1 MDNDY
6 QSRNTAR
13 QITSP
18 NESRK
23 FKPSSASQHSDLI
36 KVTDNWLGKQKTEG
50 NPSATKV
57 KATNRF
63 TVQVLKDWKNDL
75 ENADDDDNDA
85 ETPRMR
91 KRSA

>member
-36 KVTDNWLGKQKTEG
+36 KVTDNWLGK
-50 NPSATKV
+50 
-57 KATNRF
+57 
-63 TVQVLKDWKNDL
+63 
-75 ENADDDDNDA
+75 
-85 ETPRMR
+85 
-91 KRSA
+91 